1 MLRLYRPPATVAFG
15 KLDTLSPGYAA
26 AADAARARGYAPVLR
41 LPGGHA
47 AAYHRESLGIDLVYA
62 LDDPVPGTHDRF
74 RETGERLAGALASLG
89 VDARVGEV
97 PGEYCPGA
105 YSVNARGR
113 VKLVGTAQRLVRG
126 AALLGAVIVVR
137 DGEGV
142 RAVLRDVYARLGL
155 EWDDATAGA
164 VDEEVPGLARR
175 RRGAGGA
182 GRLRGPR
189 GRAARRRDAR
199 AGVAPRAR
207 APPLERVAERA
218 ELGLQLAR
226 PVGREVRLR
235 AVGVGEPVLAGERAG
250 GQRAAVVALHV
261 RVAGQRRPRRRPR

>member
-1 MLRLYRPPATVAFG
+1 VRRFSAPETGSAALELATSHALLQRVAAGELAGGAAAGLAGGPAGPPALLRLYRPPPTVAFG
-15 KLDTLSPGYAA
+15 KLDTLSAGYADA
-26 AADAARARGYAPVLR
+26 AAAARARGYAPVLR

-62 LDDPVPGTHDRF
+62 VADPVPGTHERF
-74 RETGERLAGALASLG
+74 REAGERLAGALAALG

-113 VKLVGTAQRLVRG
+113 VKLVGTAQRLVRR

-164 VDEEVPGLARR
+164 VDEEVPGITV
-175 RRGAGGA
+175 
-182 GRLRGPR
+182 
-189 GRAARRRDAR
+189 DD
-199 AGVAPRAR
+199 V
-207 APPLERVAERA
+207 
-218 ELGLQLAR
+218 Q
-226 PVGREVRLR
+226 R
-235 AVGVGEPVLAGERAG
+235 AVLAAYGDPSPFALDEATQALAADLEPG
-250 GQRAAVVALHV
+250 
-261 RVAGQRRPRRRPR
+261 RRL